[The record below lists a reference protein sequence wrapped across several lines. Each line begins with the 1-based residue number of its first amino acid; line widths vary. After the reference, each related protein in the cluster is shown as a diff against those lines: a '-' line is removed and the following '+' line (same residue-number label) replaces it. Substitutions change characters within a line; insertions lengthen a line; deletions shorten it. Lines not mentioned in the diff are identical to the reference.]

1 MSDPALQRAYE
12 LLTNEDDGRVCRDI
26 PEELCD
32 EQPRSFATHVVA
44 LSLTKTGDGL
54 ADVKLVLSWLLAAL
68 GAPAGVIG
76 LLVPVREAGALLP
89 QLVTAGWVR
98 SLPVRKWVWVGGSVA
113 QGLAVLAMAAVG
125 LTLEGDAAGWAV
137 LGLLAVFAI
146 ARSFCSVSYKDVLG
160 KTVSKSTRGTATG
173 AAGTVAAV
181 AVFLYGALLA
191 SDAMPTSVAVVTAG
205 LFVAAGCWLLAAAV
219 FATLPERGG
228 ATEGGGNALAVAL
241 DSIKLLRD
249 DAPLRWFIATRALLT
264 TTALA
269 PPFLLAIAGSTGG
282 RGLGELGAF
291 VIASAAASVAS
302 TYLWGRLS
310 DRSSR
315 KVLIRSSCI
324 AAVGLAASAVV
335 GLVELGDGVE
345 RLALPASLFV
355 LMIAYQGVRLGR
367 STHLVDMADE
377 DTRAPY
383 TALSNTTIGV
393 VLVAGSA
400 FGALATLT
408 GPAIVLALF
417 SAMCVLAALAAT
429 RLEEVQLR

>member
-1 MSDPALQRAYE
+1 MSDPGLQRAYE

-26 PEELCD
+26 PEALCD
-32 EQPRSFATHVVA
+32 QQPRSFATHVVS

-54 ADVKLVLSWLLAAL
+54 ADVKLVLSWLLTAL

-98 SLPVRKWVWVGGSVA
+98 SLPVRKWIWIGGSVA
-113 QGLAVLAMAAVG
+113 QGLAVLAMATVG
-125 LTLEGDAAGWAV
+125 RTLEGDAAGWAV

-173 AAGTVAAV
+173 TAGTVAAV

-191 SDAMPTSVAVVTAG
+191 LDVVPASVAVVTTG
-205 LFVAAGCWLLAAAV
+205 LLVAAGCWLLAAAV
-219 FATLPERGG
+219 FATLPERRG
-228 ATEGGGNALAVAL
+228 ATEGGGNALVVAL
-241 DSIKLLRD
+241 DSIQLLRD
-249 DAPLRWFIATRALLT
+249 DAPLRRFIATRALLT
-264 TTALA
+264 ATALA
-269 PPFLLAIAGSTGG
+269 PPFVLAIAGSTGG

-291 VIASAAASVAS
+291 VIASAAASVSS

-315 KVLIRSSCI
+315 RVLIRASCI
-324 AAVGLAASAVV
+324 AAFALAASAMV

-377 DTRAPY
+377 DTRARY

-393 VLVAGSA
+393 VLVAGSG
-400 FGALATLT
+400 FGGLAALT
-408 GPAIVLALF
+408 GPVVVLALF
-417 SAMCVLAALAAT
+417 SAMCILAAVVAT
-429 RLEEVQLR
+429 GLEEVQGR